1 MPTHHVDLG
10 NSCQTTTQKCF
21 QAAASPGEGGMRM
34 RWRCQLTP
42 MSPADDQATGTG
54 AAIGPQLQK
63 LGKKSEWRLYLDA
76 SEPRSLHVRDPE
88 PVVSEKFLANMD
100 YPR

>member
-1 MPTHHVDLG
+1 
-10 NSCQTTTQKCF
+10 
-21 QAAASPGEGGMRM
+21 
-34 RWRCQLTP
+34 

-88 PVVSEKFLANMD
+88 PVMRDQLNHELERKEVIQSAEGDSIWNK
-100 YPR
+100 

>member
-1 MPTHHVDLG
+1 
-10 NSCQTTTQKCF
+10 
-21 QAAASPGEGGMRM
+21 
-34 RWRCQLTP
+34 

-88 PVVSEKFLANMD
+88 PVGPLAELKSPAYSENIDDMTRVEGFYKPFID
-100 YPR
+100 R

>member
-1 MPTHHVDLG
+1 
-10 NSCQTTTQKCF
+10 
-21 QAAASPGEGGMRM
+21 MRM

-42 MSPADDQATGTG
+42 MSPADDQATGKG

-88 PVVSEKFLANMD
+88 PVVSEKFLANME